1 MRLIGHLESEGLA
14 ERVSRLLLAQGI
26 HNQVEPE
33 EGPRWALWIHAEED
47 LDRARQL
54 LTSFRA
60 NPDDPAYR
68 HLTARPAEPAAP
80 PKPRPGGGE
89 SHRPIR
95 ERHEPGA
102 PILTLT
108 LLFICVA
115 VALLTSMGDHPM
127 VRRLQIAQVPF
138 RLGMTWELFLPEV
151 RRGEV
156 WRLFTPAFLHFGW
169 AHLLFNCWILWDL
182 GQLIEHRRGHGRL
195 LILVLFLGLTSN
207 LGQYLQSGPGFGGF
221 SGVIYGLLGYVWMM
235 GRYRPAA
242 GMALHPQT
250 VVLMLVWFV
259 ICLSGALP
267 MPVANTAH
275 GVGLVLGVIW
285 GRVEAALAR

>member
-26 HNQVEPE
+26 HNQVEAE
-33 EGPRWALWIHAEED
+33 DGPRWALWIHAEED

-68 HLTARPAEPAAP
+68 HLTARPTDAVAP
-80 PKPRPGGGE
+80 PKPRARRAEP
-89 SHRPIR
+89 HRPIR
-95 ERHEPGA
+95 QNHDPAA
-102 PILTLT
+102 PVLTLT

-115 VALLTSMGDHPM
+115 VALLTGMGDHPM
-127 VRRLQIAQVPF
+127 VRRLQIAEVPF
-138 RLGMTWELFLPEV
+138 RLGMSWELFLPEV
-151 RRGEV
+151 RMGEV
-156 WRLFTPAFLHFGW
+156 WRLFTPAVLHFGW
-169 AHLLFNCWILWDL
+169 AHLLFNGWILWDL
-182 GQLIEHRRGHGRL
+182 GQLIENRRGHVQL

-207 LGQYLQSGPGFGGF
+207 LGQYLHDGPRFGGF
-221 SGVIYGLLGYVWMM
+221 SGIIYGLLGYVWMM
-235 GRYRPAA
+235 GRYRPSA

-285 GRVEAALAR
+285 GRLEAALAR